1 MIMTLQKIKEK
12 IWLQVFVIYSRYLIG
27 GAFVFASL
35 IKIKGN
41 RFTSDSGADNP
52 IDSAWHFF
60 ETMYQ
65 SGLYWQ
71 FLGVGQFVAG
81 GLLMTQFYS
90 KLGAV
95 AFFPIILNVFVITLS
110 YYFAYTYVI
119 TGGMLLATVLLLVW
133 EWDTLKVLFNLLPDL
148 PKKKRLENDSVWVIT
163 GLVLFLYTAIYR
175 ALYDGYNIFLWLA
188 VCFAVGFI
196 GFLIG
201 IRRKNKYEWT
211 TELIHRN
218 YYASPLLAR

>member
-1 MIMTLQKIKEK
+1 MTLQKIKEK

-201 IRRKNKYEWT
+201 IRRKNKYE
-211 TELIHRN
+211 
-218 YYASPLLAR
+218 